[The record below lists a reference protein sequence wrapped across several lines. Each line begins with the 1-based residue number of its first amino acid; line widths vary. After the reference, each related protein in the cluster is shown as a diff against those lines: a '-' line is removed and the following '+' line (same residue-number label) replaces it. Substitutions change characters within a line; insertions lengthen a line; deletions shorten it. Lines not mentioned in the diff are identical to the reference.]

1 MAADTP
7 DDFRKELVDLFV
19 QEAHEWLQNMHVA
32 LDELQQ
38 DPAPER
44 YAELIGAIL
53 AGVTN
58 LGGSAAT
65 INLPDI
71 EQASFETIPFIEA
84 LRDPQKRFSVQ
95 DFLSLCK
102 QLGQIHTA
110 LTRTKGISFR
120 EDVSVAA
127 GEAICGSLA
136 SGEFLQA
143 LLELQKKQPS
153 SITSERNLI
162 SSLIEQIEGQ
172 VQAGVERIDTMVIQG
187 YLAQV
192 SEAEESF
199 LKAINKRVPEIF
211 KNISDLK
218 MNGDEASSR
227 VVVLEASLQDVAQTA
242 HRRAAGECGFGHN
255 VFHRPAQSADCGG
268 ATSSVS
274 GFHTGGISSGAS
286 ACDGG
291 GHSRVGRAWTSPACR
306 DQSVALCRPLM
317 ISVPASSTEIR
328 RNP

>member
-19 QEAHEWLQNMHVA
+19 QEAHEWLQDIHVA

-38 DPAPER
+38 NPAPER
-44 YAELIGAIL
+44 HAKLIGAIF

-71 EQASFETIPFIEA
+71 EQASLEAIPFIEA

-102 QLGQIHTA
+102 QLGQIHTT
-110 LTRTKGISFR
+110 LIRTNGISFK
-120 EDVSVAA
+120 EDGSGAA
-127 GEAICGSLA
+127 GEAICASLA

-143 LLELQKKQPS
+143 LLELQKKQFF
-153 SITSERNLI
+153 SIASERNLI

-172 VQAGVERIDTMVIQG
+172 VQAGVERIDAMVIQG
-187 YLAQV
+187 NLARV

-199 LKAINKRVPEIF
+199 LKAINERVPEIF
-211 KNISDLK
+211 KKMSDLK
-218 MNGDEASSR
+218 MNGDESSTR
-227 VVVLEASLQDVAQTA
+227 VVALEAFLQDVAQLRTA
-242 HRRAAGECGFGHN
+242 AQQVNAGSAMMFFTGLHSLLTVVAQRRVFLAATRVESVAARLHAMRGAIHQWVEHGRAQRAAIN
-255 VFHRPAQSADCGG
+255 QLLPA
-268 ATSSVS
+268 
-274 GFHTGGISSGAS
+274 
-286 ACDGG
+286 
-291 GHSRVGRAWTSPACR
+291 GHS
-306 DQSVALCRPLM
+306 
-317 ISVPASSTEIR
+317 
-328 RNP
+328 